1 MALITNADVP
11 CRQWVLAGMLLQP
24 AVWKEG
30 RQEGPD
36 DGSLCSSLA
45 FLGGVGGDKAE
56 GR

>member
-36 DGSLCSSLA
+36 DGSL
-45 FLGGVGGDKAE
+45 GVAA
-56 GR
+56 